1 MDYSLQLC
9 RKREIV
15 NRRGENDHVRQ
26 EDLRIDCLHVILLH
40 ADAFSLLPAVFTSH
54 TSFDVLMGNIN
65 GNDLSCPAS
74 IAPIENALTM
84 SEVAPFV

>member
-1 MDYSLQLC
+1 
-9 RKREIV
+9 
-15 NRRGENDHVRQ
+15 
-26 EDLRIDCLHVILLH
+26 
-40 ADAFSLLPAVFTSH
+40 
-54 TSFDVLMGNIN
+54 MGNIN